1 MRAVVHD
8 RYGPPEVLRVDEV
21 ARPVPKDNEVLVR
34 IRAATVNR
42 TDCHVRAANPFLWR
56 FIAGFRRPKWR
67 ILGMEFAGEV
77 EAVGGSVPEFNVGDH
92 VVGIR
97 AYLNEGFGANAE
109 LICAN
114 PARLALKPASATWEE
129 AAALFDGSLA
139 ALSGLR
145 AANVDKG
152 RSVLVYGASGS
163 IGTAAVQLAKYF
175 EADVTAVCNT
185 KNVELVK
192 SLGADRVLD
201 YTREDFTRSGERYD
215 VVFDAVG
222 KKSFRQCRRSLN
234 PGGIYLP
241 TDGLLSF
248 ALAPLTSRFG
258 DRKVLFSMP
267 RYTKDNLLFVRELV
281 EEGKYRPVI
290 DRTYP
295 FEQVVEATKYVE
307 TGQKTG
313 NVILTLDGA
322 RPTGA

>member
-21 ARPVPKDNEVLVR
+21 ESPIPKDGEVLVR
-34 IRAATVNR
+34 VRTTTVNR
-42 TDCHVRAANPFLWR
+42 TDCHVRAADPFLWR
-56 FIAGFRRPKWR
+56 FMAGFLRPKWR

-77 EAVGGSVPEFNVGDH
+77 EAVGASVAGFSVGDH

-114 PARLALKPASATWEE
+114 PARLAPKPASATWEE

-163 IGTAAVQLAKYF
+163 IGTAAVQLARHF
-175 EADVTAVCNT
+175 DADVTAVCNT
-185 KNVELVK
+185 KNLELVK

-201 YTREDFTRSGERYD
+201 YTREDFTKSGERYD
-215 VVFDAVG
+215 IVFDAVG

-234 PGGIYLP
+234 SGGIYLP
-241 TDGLLSF
+241 TDGLLNF
-248 ALAPLTSRFG
+248 PLAFVTSRIG
-258 DRKVLFSMP
+258 DRKVLFAMP
-267 RYTKDNLLFVRELV
+267 RYSKDNLLFVRELV
-281 EEGKYRPVI
+281 EQGRYRPVI

-322 RPTGA
+322 GPVGA